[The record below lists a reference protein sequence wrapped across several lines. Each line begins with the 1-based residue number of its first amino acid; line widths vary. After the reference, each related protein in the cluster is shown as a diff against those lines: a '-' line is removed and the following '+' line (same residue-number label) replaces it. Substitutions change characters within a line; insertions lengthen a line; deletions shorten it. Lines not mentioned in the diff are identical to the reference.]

1 MKRLSV
7 FAVMSIAGLALSAM
21 FTACSSSSD
30 AEGMTNVVYN
40 EEGKAGVMPEFVIS
54 LPRNVVGGT
63 RMEGNIVQNLGTSDQ
78 FRGIDNIR
86 LIPFTAAPTS
96 TSTKLADIIRLS
108 SIKALEKPGSVNYKV
123 YADQFVPVG
132 TKNFLF
138 YGKAVDYNVDEAL
151 TSMDDKFRYGIL
163 KSTGLTESDFT
174 NAGSVNFTLE
184 QINTSTEQQ
193 QNDPVGRAIIQ
204 LMSQLANV
212 TVSGVTAP
220 DNAWSTTTHS
230 VLAALYKNFIGT
242 TVYSSNCLAL
252 ILDKIYFGLDH
263 VGNSDPAR
271 PLANR
276 IRSMIQ
282 DACVSGYEPVAN
294 TPVKLKSDYSGYPAN
309 VGLPDGAARCRWNAS
324 GLQANMF
331 VDMTANYTLGFRVK
345 PTDYCYPAALWYFIS
360 TPVRT
365 SANIESVNYGDQTS
379 WENVINNIYTATND
393 EVVTGTRSVAL
404 ADPVQY
410 AVGRLETRVQ
420 MESGGTIYD
429 GDGQAVDF
437 GDGYTLKGLLLG
449 GQNSVNFAFES
460 TGNENFCIYDRV
472 MSASN
477 LTFKPGVPTTTPNH
491 TLALETKTNQKI
503 FAALELVNNG
513 QAFKGADGTI
523 PAGGVFYM
531 TVSLDPTT
539 ATNYSAPD
547 LNKIIMKDHVTKLTV
562 TIKKGSTYADRGING
577 NPPDGVPDKYVID
590 PVTGQ
595 PIGVDASGHNDGTV
609 DPYDIDGDGTD
620 DTFITDPAHGGPGW
634 DTDGDGEVDIPVLPD
649 PLTGKYPSS
658 PTVPEGL
665 GNATNGVPDLSS
677 PGIELGTSVNL
688 EWQKG
693 LILNPSI

>member
-1 MKRLSV
+1 MKRNRFLV
-7 FAVMSIAGLALSAM
+7 MMSIAGLSLSAM
-21 FTACSSSSD
+21 FTACSSGHD
-30 AEGMTNVVYN
+30 VEDTTNVVYN

-63 RMEGNIVQNLGTSDQ
+63 RMEGGIVQNLENADQ
-78 FRGIDNIR
+78 FRGIDHIR
-86 LIPFTAAPTS
+86 LIPFSGVPGSA
-96 TSTKLADIIRLS
+96 STKLADIISLS
-108 SIKALEKPGSVNYKV
+108 SINALEKPGSVNYKV

-138 YGKAVDYNVDEAL
+138 YGKAVDRYVDQPL
-151 TSMDDKFRYGIL
+151 TSMNDKFKYGVL
-163 KSTGLTESDFT
+163 KYDGLTESEFST
-174 NAGSVNFTLE
+174 ASSVNFSLE

-193 QNDPVGRAIIQ
+193 QDNAVGRAIIQ

-212 TVSGVTAP
+212 TVSGSAP
-220 DNAWSTTTHS
+220 ENAWSTTTHS

-252 ILDKIYFGLDH
+252 MLDKIYFGLDH
-263 VGNSDPAR
+263 VESTDPAH
-271 PLANR
+271 PLANK

-282 DACVSGYEPVAN
+282 DACVSGYEPIAN
-294 TPVKLKSDYSGYPAN
+294 TPVQLKSDYSGYPAN
-309 VGLPDGAARCRWNAS
+309 IGLPDGAARCRWNAT

-331 VDMTANYTLGFRVK
+331 VDMTANYTLGFKVK
-345 PTDYCYPAALWYFIS
+345 PTDYCYPAALWYHVS
-360 TPVRT
+360 TPIRT
-365 SANIESVNYGDQTS
+365 SAKKESGNYSDQTS
-379 WENVINNIYTATND
+379 WDNVINTIYDETNN
-393 EVVTGTRSVAL
+393 EVLTGTQSVAL
-404 ADPVQY
+404 VEPVQY
-410 AVGRLETRVQ
+410 AVGRLDTKIQ

-449 GQNSVNFAFES
+449 GQNSVNYAFES

-477 LTFKPGVPTTTPNH
+477 LTFKPGTPTTTPNH

-523 PAGGVFYM
+523 PAGGIFYM

-539 ATNYSAPD
+539 AGNYDPNK
-547 LNKIIMKDHVTKLTV
+547 LNKIIMKDHKTKLTV
-562 TIKKGSTYADRGING
+562 NIKKGSTFADRGING
-577 NPPDGVPDKYVID
+577 NPPDGVPDKYVMD
-590 PVTGQ
+590 GNGVPT
-595 PIGVDASGHNDGTV
+595 GVDADGDGV
-609 DPYDIDGDGTD
+609 ADPYDIDGDGTD
-620 DTFITDPAHGGPGW
+620 DTFITDPSHGGPGW
-634 DTDGDGEVDIPVLPD
+634 DTDGDGEVDLPVLPN
-649 PLTGKYPSS
+649 PLTGKYPQS
-658 PTVPEGL
+658 PTVPDGL

-688 EWQKG
+688 EWEEG
-693 LILNPSI
+693 LELTPSI

>member
-30 AEGMTNVVYN
+30 AEDMTNVVYN

-63 RMEGNIVQNLGTSDQ
+63 RMEGDIVQNFGTSDQ

-212 TVSGVTAP
+212 TVSGVAAP
-220 DNAWSTTTHS
+220 ENAWSTTTHT

-539 ATNYSAPD
+539 ATNYSAAN

-577 NPPDGVPDKYVID
+577 NPPDGVPDKYVFD

-649 PLTGKYPSS
+649 PLTGNYPQS
-658 PTVPEGL
+658 PTVPDGL

-688 EWQKG
+688 EWQEG

>member
-30 AEGMTNVVYN
+30 AEDMTNVVYN

-63 RMEGNIVQNLGTSDQ
+63 RMEGDIVQNLGTSDQ

-212 TVSGVTAP
+212 TVSGVAAP
-220 DNAWSTTTHS
+220 ENAWSTTTHT

-539 ATNYSAPD
+539 ATNYSAAN

-562 TIKKGSTYADRGING
+562 TIKKGSTFADRGING
-577 NPPDGVPDKYVID
+577 NPPDGTPDKYVID

-649 PLTGKYPSS
+649 PLTGNYPQS
-658 PTVPEGL
+658 PTVPDGL

-688 EWQKG
+688 EWQEG

>member
-30 AEGMTNVVYN
+30 AEDMTNVVYN

-63 RMEGNIVQNLGTSDQ
+63 RMGGDIVQNFGTSDQ

-212 TVSGVTAP
+212 TVSGVAAP
-220 DNAWSTTTHS
+220 ENAWSTTTHT

-539 ATNYSAPD
+539 ATNYSAAN

-577 NPPDGVPDKYVID
+577 NPPDGVPDKYVFD

-649 PLTGKYPSS
+649 PLTGKYPQS
-658 PTVPEGL
+658 PTVPDGL

-688 EWQKG
+688 EWQEG

>member
-30 AEGMTNVVYN
+30 AEDMTNVVYN

-539 ATNYSAPD
+539 ATNYSAAN

-634 DTDGDGEVDIPVLPD
+634 DTDIDGEVDIPVLPD

-658 PTVPEGL
+658 PTVPDGL

-688 EWQKG
+688 EWQEG

>member
-1 MKRLSV
+1 M
-7 FAVMSIAGLALSAM
+7 MSIAGLSLSAM
-21 FTACSSSSD
+21 FTACSSGSD
-30 AEGMTNVVYN
+30 AEDMTNVVYN
-40 EEGKAGVMPEFVIS
+40 DEGKAGVKPEFVIS

-63 RMEGNIVQNLGTSDQ
+63 RMENNIVQNLGTSDQ

-86 LIPFTAAPTS
+86 LIPFTAVPGS
-96 TSTKLADIIRLS
+96 SSTKLADIIHLS
-108 SIKALEKPGSVNYKV
+108 SINALEKPGSVNYKV

-138 YGKAVDYNVDEAL
+138 YGKAVDWYVDEPL
-151 TSMDDKFRYGIL
+151 TSMNDKFRYGIL
-163 KSTGLTESDFT
+163 KYNGLTESEFT
-174 NAGSVNFTLE
+174 NAGSVNFSLE

-193 QNDPVGRAIIQ
+193 QNNAVGRAIIQ

-212 TVSGVTAP
+212 TVSGVDYP
-220 DNAWSTTTHS
+220 ENAWSTTKHKMLS
-230 VLAALYKNFIGT
+230 ALYKNFIGT
-242 TVYSSNCLAL
+242 TVYSSNCFAL

-271 PLANR
+271 PLANK
-276 IRSMIQ
+276 IRSLIQ
-282 DACVSGYEPVAN
+282 DACVPGYEPVAN
-294 TPVKLKSDYSGYPAN
+294 TPVQLKSDYTGYPAN
-309 VGLPDGAARCRWNAS
+309 IGLPDGAARCRWNAS

-331 VDMTANYTLGFRVK
+331 VDMTANYTLGFKVK
-345 PTDYCYPAALWYFIS
+345 PTDYCYPAALWYFVS

-365 SANIESVNYGDQTS
+365 STNIESVNYGDQTS
-379 WENVINNIYTATND
+379 WENVIKNIYTTTSD
-393 EVVTGTRSVAL
+393 EVLTGTRSVAL
-404 ADPVQY
+404 VDPVQY

-420 MESGGTIYD
+420 IESGGTIYD

-449 GQNSVNFAFES
+449 GQNSVNYAFES

-513 QAFKGADGTI
+513 KAFRGADGTI

-531 TVSLDPTT
+531 TVSLDPKK
-539 ATNYSAPD
+539 ASNYD
-547 LNKIIMKDHVTKLTV
+547 EDGLNKIIMKDHVTKLTV
-562 TIKKGSTYADRGING
+562 NIKKGSTFADRGING
-577 NPPDGVPDKYVID
+577 DIPDGVPDKYVMD
-590 PVTGQ
+590 DNGVPT
-595 PIGVDASGHNDGTV
+595 GVDADGDGIK
-609 DPYDIDGDGTD
+609 DPYDIDGDGTND
-620 DTFITDPAHGGPGW
+620 DFITDPSHGGPGW
-634 DTDGDGEVDIPVLPD
+634 DTDGDGEVDLPVLPD
-649 PLTGKYPSS
+649 PMTGKYPQS
-658 PTVPEGL
+658 PTIPDGL

-677 PGIELGTSVNL
+677 PGVELGTSVNL
-688 EWQKG
+688 EWVQG